1 MKLTSL
7 VSQDFFEKLIETHI
21 ENARLAEASTLIIK
35 FSLFDKFDLME
46 LIVGLVQANKVSTAK
61 LFLDTQPTLREKV
74 IRRLSTP

>member
-1 MKLTSL
+1 MKLTAL

-21 ENARLAEASTLIIK
+21 ENVRLAEASTLIIK
-35 FSLFDKFDLME
+35 FSLFDKFDLMD

-61 LFLDTQPTLREKV
+61 LFLDTQPVLREKV